1 MEELRDI
8 YFEEEV
14 LTDEQLETIIG
25 GDGSGLSGAYDPD
38 DPIG

>member
-1 MEELRDI
+1 MEELRNI

-14 LTDEQLETIIG
+14 LTEQELETIIG
-25 GDGSGLSGAYDPD
+25 GDGSELSGINDPE